1 MTFKDTLFIKCM
13 KCELVSFGY
22 ISIEQASRHLHNG
35 LFITFH
41 CFCPKCQTVES
52 NGNTF
57 VSFSTGNFGNLLF
70 EFHVDYNAYC
80 MPTPPTPNNNNDKK

>member
-1 MTFKDTLFIKCM
+1 M

-52 NGNTF
+52 NQNTF
-57 VSFSTGNFGNLLF
+57 VSFSTGNFENLLF

-80 MPTPPTPNNNNDKK
+80 MHTPPTTTTTIKSDMKMKCALELI